1 MKIQQLLENLWK
13 FVEQEGNEPLKYAV
27 NPSILPFRGSPFGKI
42 KADDIDKKLKSERA
56 DVLWFGS
63 NPNSPDS
70 LHRLLW
76 RKPPKRWN
84 DKNSKECEEFED
96 QYKALKSS
104 REATQDP
111 WHPTNNPKGWDPIQN
126 PKGGWVH
133 YRNGLAGVLDP
144 KWKDNKYPPSLS
156 GVIMA
161 NAIPWGSHTLDEL
174 LDVLFEFDQEL
185 LKKILAFSDQYVA
198 KMIEALNPKLIIVP
212 LSLARN
218 KTLQKIN
225 IYKDDNK
232 QKKHRLLLDENAA
245 VGKKE
250 AYEDDK
256 KNDGDKNKRRN
267 FSYFSQQ
274 SHGRKWL
281 YVRHPSSLRIPSGAV
296 HNFQDM
302 LTKVFA
308 ANLGSE

>member
-1 MKIQQLLENLWK
+1 MKIQQLLEDLWE
-13 FVEQEGNEPLKYAV
+13 FVEQEKNIRLKYAV
-27 NPSILPFRGSPFGKI
+27 NPSILPFRGRPFGET
-42 KADDIDKKLKSERA
+42 KADDIDKKLKTGRA

-76 RKPPKRWN
+76 GQPPKRWN
-84 DKNSKECEEFED
+84 DKKFKEFEE

-111 WHPTNNPKGWDPIQN
+111 WHMTDNPKGWDPIQN

-144 KWKDNKYPPSLS
+144 KWLLLARQQGWEKEDEKPRSLS
-156 GVIMA
+156 SVVMA
-161 NAIPWGSHTLDEL
+161 NAIPWGSHTTDEL
-174 LDVLFEFDQEL
+174 LDVLFEFDRTL
-185 LKKILAFSDQYVA
+185 LKRMLDFSDRYVA

-218 KTLQKIN
+218 KTLQNQK
-225 IYKDDNK
+225 YPLRLRECAK
-232 QKKHRLLLDENAA
+232 KKHEP
-245 VGKKE
+245 
-250 AYEDDK
+250 YEDAQ

-267 FSYFSQQ
+267 FYYFS
-274 SHGRKWL
+274 HEIHERKCL
-281 YVRHPSSLRIPSGAV
+281 YVPHPSSLRIASGAV